1 MSVPSIPGY
10 LERHAQ
16 STLADLW
23 PRPVGAFP
31 DELWPVDY
39 LRIVSNNLSGWLTI
53 GEHFFTDAKHGGTGC
68 VLVHPED
75 SVAALQET
83 SWIGR
88 DLGAASVW
96 GDGRF
101 GNGLEAMDGDI
112 RVEFFGQARRPSGAS
127 LPIIEV
133 SQPFLWYWDA
143 FPTSAG
149 WGYVNRAGREQE
161 LIRWERTE
169 DSWKIEVRILEFR
182 QFLADSGRNAVL
194 QLDYV
199 HKTTGPK
206 FKRVDADF
214 KNNWAHFGFYA
225 VHEWSVDGRPTFSGL
240 FGQYVMTGLRNSRV
254 PRFEERRQDRD
265 YPTFIYAIDVET
277 GHPLTHTCD
286 PGKLGSYFD
295 KDGTRLHYL
304 TPIYFKREVL
314 QPYAA
319 EPTRYRLSPTRL
331 SCLDLWGITI
341 SFNTAGLVEVYL
353 GDLGRDLPSDEWGH
367 WRTYNVPP
375 EGTMDEG
382 RFRRDFLNQW
392 ASSKD
397 PVGDLRRARVKAADI
412 SRRLLGSPIWRTL
425 PGDVNSEFES
435 LVGPLADD
443 PAALGPPLLLLAKAL
458 VDGIDPAPLKAH
470 LKTFDKDEKSLRL
483 LQRYAQELGDTSD
496 VTSILR
502 DLQGF
507 RSRGGVAHLAGSGR
521 DKAAKDLGISGLSN
535 WDAFESVTIRVTAC
549 VNALTQL
556 MSEVLKQPSSPSTRN
571 GDAAD

>member
-10 LERHAQ
+10 LEHPAH
-16 STLADLW
+16 STLVDLW

-31 DELWPVDY
+31 NELWPIDH
-39 LRIVSNNLSGWLTI
+39 LRIVSNNPSGWLTI
-53 GEHFFTDAKHGGTGC
+53 REHFFTDAKHGGTGC
-68 VLVHPED
+68 VLVRPED
-75 SVAALQET
+75 SGAALDKT

-96 GDGRF
+96 GDGGF
-101 GNGLEAMDGDI
+101 GNGLEVTDGDI
-112 RVEFFGQARRPSGAS
+112 RVEFFAQGRRPSGAP

-143 FPTSAG
+143 LPTSDG
-149 WGYVNRAGREQE
+149 WGYLNRAGREQE

-169 DSWKIEVRILEFR
+169 SSWKIEVRVLEFR
-182 QFLADSGRNAVL
+182 QFLADCGRNAIL
-194 QLDYV
+194 QLDYI
-199 HKTTGPK
+199 HKTIGPK
-206 FKRVDADF
+206 FERVDDEF
-214 KNNWAHFGFYA
+214 KNEWAHFGFYA
-225 VHEWSVDGRPTFSGL
+225 LHEWSVDDRPAFSGL
-240 FGQYVMTGLRNSRV
+240 FGQYVVVGLRNSQV

-265 YPTFIYAIDVET
+265 YPTFIYAIDAET

-286 PGKLGSYFD
+286 PDKLGSYFD

-319 EPTRYRLSPTRL
+319 EPTKYRLSPTRL
-331 SCLDLWGITI
+331 SCLDLWGIAI
-341 SFNTAGLVEVYL
+341 SFNRTGLVEVYL

-367 WRTYNVPP
+367 WRSYNVPP

-397 PVGDLRRARVKAADI
+397 PVGDLRRARAKAATI
-412 SRRLLGSPIWRTL
+412 SKKLLGAPIWQQL
-425 PGDVNSEFES
+425 PDDVNLEFES
-435 LVGPLADD
+435 LIGPLTDD
-443 PAALGPPLLLLAKAL
+443 PAALSPPLLILTKAL

-470 LKTFDKDEKSLRL
+470 LKTFEKDEKSLRL
-483 LQRYAQELGDTSD
+483 LRRYAQELGDTSD
-496 VTSILR
+496 ITAVLR

-521 DKAAKDLGISGLSN
+521 GKATKDLGISGLSN
-535 WDAFESVTIRVTAC
+535 WDAFESVTIRIAAR

-556 MSEVLKQPSSPSTRN
+556 MSEVLQPGSPSSS
-571 GDAAD
+571 GEESAE